1 MRVTNRWLGYCA
13 PQMQDQLVD
22 VVLTLDSHATLTL
35 SSSAEGLRD
44 DAIRTPDSHVVVG
57 GTAGDV
63 SGVNLA
69 AAIVS
74 DGTAL
79 DVTLVVEH
87 ASGSLKSRAA
97 TAGISDVVDLSQFSV
112 AARPWLG
119 TVHAA
124 GSPGDGRG
132 WAAGKDASAPG
143 GGDVRARV
151 SHGPSAAD
159 AVSSDAAP
167 PGWPSVGRGRN
178 VRPQD
183 LAMPEDR
190 TTVLGV
196 GGPDECTTVLGA
208 AGDVACAAESAAPQ
222 TQTSAAVPERSVR
235 DCARGPARGSADA
248 QRTAAR
254 WEGDGA
260 RPRMPV
266 VPDASA
272 PRGGAPV
279 IVYVSGRG
287 GVGKTALCAAS
298 ACVAASWG
306 MRVALCDLDLSCGNL
321 YSCFG
326 LPRPVDLS
334 VLGSDPTGDGS
345 QVRERIARLGV
356 GCADGIRLWGCCS
369 RPEMAEVVW
378 PLVGDIIDVL
388 SGLCDL
394 VIVDTSTTFTDAVAQ
409 AAQLCDR
416 LVITVDGGPGS
427 SVAQARLGAL
437 AVRLGVARTRIVRM
451 VNHADPKGRD
461 TTMINRAEVGLET
474 APSLRVVEGGDEVG
488 EFMAAGQA
496 RALCE
501 APGAF
506 RDSVAHSTARLLS
519 EMGRLPECEAAHR
532 ALVERRRKWRFGRR
546 REAV

>member
-13 PQMQDQLVD
+13 PQMRDRLVD

-44 DAIRTPDSHVVVG
+44 DAVRTPGSHVVVG
-57 GTAGDV
+57 GTTGDV

-69 AAIVS
+69 AAIVA

-119 TVHAA
+119 TVQAA

-132 WAAGKDASAPG
+132 WAAGKDAGALG
-143 GGDVRARV
+143 EGDVRARA
-151 SHGPSAAD
+151 SRRAGAPDDPPHQNAPS
-159 AVSSDAAP
+159 
-167 PGWPSVGRGRN
+167 GWPPADRGRS
-178 VRPQD
+178 VQSQGQ
-183 LAMPEDR
+183 AMADDR
-190 TTVLGV
+190 TTVLGA

-208 AGDVACAAESAAPQ
+208 ARDAAHAPEPTVPQTPGLAAAPEHAEQ
-222 TQTSAAVPERSVR
+222 GSSRVPT
-235 DCARGPARGSADA
+235 RGHADP
-248 QRTAAR
+248 QGPSPR
-254 WEGDGA
+254 WEGDA
-260 RPRMPV
+260 VRPRMPV

-334 VLGSDPTGDGS
+334 VLGGDSAGDSS
-345 QVRERIARLGV
+345 QVRERITRLGV
-356 GCADGIRLWGCCS
+356 GCADGIRLWGCCG

-378 PLVGDIIDVL
+378 PLVGDIVDVL

-394 VIVDTSTTFTDAVAQ
+394 VVVDTSTTFTDAVAQ

-416 LVITVDGGPGS
+416 LVITVDGGSGS

-496 RALCE
+496 KALCD